1 MALLMR
7 MIIIIALLILLSAS
21 IIVGELFERIGIPAV
36 AGQLVAGLLLG
47 PTVLNIIAPS
57 SGLSELSDIA
67 LFFIMFF
74 IGVEVTT
81 EVITKHVGHAF
92 VLTATS
98 FAIPAAIMALVAVF
112 AFQLAPQQAVITAIA
127 LGIPSISIISVL
139 LLRNRLLVLEDGHI
153 ILASVVITDV
163 IGFGAL
169 AIVAGGISNSTLLLI
184 AIVVF
189 IALLLL
195 VDRALRMHSRRLK
208 RFFDMLMKKE
218 SGERIAFGSML
229 ILGLL
234 VSTLLQL
241 IGITFVLG
249 AFFAGMLIS
258 EYIVGKSFYRM
269 FSHTLRRINNSFFIP
284 LFFSVAA
291 LSVLAPDGALLLL
304 LVTMVA
310 ISAVVGGALNFAAGR
325 SLFRKIDGRSAA
337 GLLGGRG
344 SVGVIIGSIA
354 LLEGIISSNIY
365 SIIVLGTLVMA
376 ITMPLLIKKPVAS
389 R

>member
-1 MALLMR
+1 